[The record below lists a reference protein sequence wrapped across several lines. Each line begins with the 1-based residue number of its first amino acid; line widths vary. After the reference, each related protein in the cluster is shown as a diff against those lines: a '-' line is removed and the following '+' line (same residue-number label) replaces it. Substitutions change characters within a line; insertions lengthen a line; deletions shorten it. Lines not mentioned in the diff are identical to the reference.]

1 MRTAAKIIMPAIMP
15 RPRGDL
21 SMGLLP
27 SSEVSD
33 AETRERLRIAGSDGN
48 RTGGAGGTGET
59 DGGGGGIRTHG
70 AFGTRDFQSRPL
82 GLYGTPPDTRG
93 GRGGIRTHGALL
105 GLTAFR
111 ERHLK
116 PLGHPSAGEYS
127 TVADSPASSG

>member
-1 MRTAAKIIMPAIMP
+1 MRKQESGCASLDRMATAREWLA
-15 RPRGDL
+15 
-21 SMGLLP
+21 
-27 SSEVSD
+27 SD
-33 AETRERLRIAGSDGN
+33 KAG
-48 RTGGAGGTGET
+48 EP